1 MTSNLIKSGLVLAAL
16 LAAPFAANAADL
28 RAPTYKAPAYVAP
41 MAPSWTGFYVGLNAG
56 YAFGDADWSTF
67 AADPSPTGFLV
78 GGTLGY
84 NLQTGSWVWGLE
96 ADIAWS
102 NMDDTVTAAP
112 GRWTTELPW
121 FGTARGR
128 IGYAGWGSM
137 MPYFTAGAAF
147 ASVENSNV
155 VGSVSET
162 RVGWTAGVGLE
173 YMMWSNWSVKFE
185 YLYADLGSSDGP
197 AATTIDVT
205 TNIVRAGI
213 NYRF

>member
-1 MTSNLIKSGLVLAAL
+1 MTSKLIKTGLVLAAL
-16 LAAPFAANAADL
+16 LAAPFAASAADL

-41 MAPSWTGFYVGLNAG
+41 SAPSWTGFYVGLNAG
-56 YAFGDADWSTF
+56 YGFGDANWSGVL
-67 AADPSPTGFLV
+67 DPSPTGFLV
-78 GGTLGY
+78 GATIGY

-96 ADIAWS
+96 GDIAWS
-102 NMDDTVTAAP
+102 NMDDTVT
-112 GRWTTELPW
+112 GGGGSRTTELPW

-137 MPYFTAGAAF
+137 MPYLTAGAAF
-147 ASVENSNV
+147 AGVDNTRNGV
-155 VGSVSET
+155 TVSDT
-162 RVGWTAGVGLE
+162 MIGWTAGVGLE
-173 YMMWSNWSVKFE
+173 YMLWSNWSVKFE

>member
-1 MTSNLIKSGLVLAAL
+1 MTSKLIKTGLVLAAL

-41 MAPSWTGFYVGLNAG
+41 SVPSWTGFYVGLNAG
-56 YAFGDADWSTF
+56 YGFGDANWSGVL
-67 AADPSPTGFLV
+67 DPSPTGFLV
-78 GGTLGY
+78 GGTIGY

-96 ADIAWS
+96 ADLAWS
-102 NMDDTVTAAP
+102 NMKDSLP
-112 GRWTTELPW
+112 SGHKTELPW

-147 ASVENSNV
+147 AGVDN
-155 VGSVSET
+155 T
-162 RVGWTAGVGLE
+162 RPSGTASDTMIGWTAGVGLE
-173 YMMWSNWSVKFE
+173 YMLWSNWSVKFE
-185 YLYADLGSSDGP
+185 YLYADLGSADGP

>member
-1 MTSNLIKSGLVLAAL
+1 MTSKLIKTGLVLAAT

-41 MAPSWTGFYVGLNAG
+41 SAPSWTGFYVGLNAG

-84 NLQTGSWVWGLE
+84 NLQTGSWVWGIE
-96 ADIAWS
+96 GDMAWANIDDSVGARTSEIA
-102 NMDDTVTAAP
+102 
-112 GRWTTELPW
+112 W

-137 MPYFTAGAAF
+137 MPYITAGAAF
-147 ASVENSNV
+147 AGVENSI
-155 VGSVSET
+155 GPASTSET

-173 YMMWSNWSVKFE
+173 YMVWTNWSMKFE
-185 YLYADLGSSDGP
+185 YLYADLGTADAPGP
-197 AATTIDVT
+197 STVDMNSHI
-205 TNIVRAGI
+205 IRAGL

>member
-1 MTSNLIKSGLVLAAL
+1 MTSKLIKTGLVLAAL

-41 MAPSWTGFYVGLNAG
+41 LAPSWTGFYVGLNAG
-56 YAFGDADWSTF
+56 YGFGDAEWSG
-67 AADPSPTGFLV
+67 AGPNLSPSGFLV
-78 GGTLGY
+78 GGTIGY
-84 NLQTGSWVWGLE
+84 NLQTGSWVWGVE

-102 NMDDTVTAAP
+102 NMEDSVGAV
-112 GRWTTELPW
+112 TTELPW

-137 MPYFTAGAAF
+137 MPYITAGAAF
-147 ASVENSNV
+147 ANVENS
-155 VGSVSET
+155 VGAASVSET
-162 RVGWTAGVGLE
+162 RIGWTAGVGLE

-185 YLYADLGSSDGP
+185 YLYADLGTADAPGP
-197 AATTIDVT
+197 FSVDVT
-205 TNIVRAGI
+205 TNIVRAGL